1 MTCGEPE
8 ALLYARGPH
17 WRRRCVCKER
27 LRAALRWCS
36 SRPRLARMGPLR
48 HHGAPARRYYAQRC
62 AGALPA
68 HGSRVWVHY
77 GITAH
82 PHSSTVQN
90 RSGTPFRYAAVHENL
105 TGSQESRVA
114 RAYVHILRIYQRLY
128 KNREKLDQHACIS
141 LRDRS
146 QQRWLA
152 FSGYFVARRV
162 CECDSVWGA
171 GAAWRG
177 SFWPTFRAIPPPSVL
192 VPSPLSLIRRP
203 PRPRPG
209 RIHVRAPP
217 PARGAGAQLP
227 ALELLYYRVS
237 CGGVCVVQCVG

>member
-1 MTCGEPE
+1 
-8 ALLYARGPH
+8 
-17 WRRRCVCKER
+17 
-27 LRAALRWCS
+27 
-36 SRPRLARMGPLR
+36 MG
-48 HHGAPARRYYAQRC
+48 RYYAQRC

-105 TGSQESRVA
+105 TGLTRESCRSCVRTYLTYISETVQE
-114 RAYVHILRIYQRLY
+114 QR
-128 KNREKLDQHACIS
+128 EAGPQHACIS

-177 SFWPTFRAIPPPSVL
+177 SVWPTRSVRFPPLL
-192 VPSPLSLIRRP
+192 VPSPLS
-203 PRPRPG
+203 
-209 RIHVRAPP
+209 
-217 PARGAGAQLP
+217 
-227 ALELLYYRVS
+227 
-237 CGGVCVVQCVG
+237 

>member
-1 MTCGEPE
+1 MS
-8 ALLYARGPH
+8 
-17 WRRRCVCKER
+17 RRRCYTRED
-27 LRAALRWCS
+27 LT
-36 SRPRLARMGPLR
+36 GDG
-48 HHGAPARRYYAQRC
+48 GAYARRDYAQRC

-128 KNREKLDQHACIS
+128 KNREKLDHSMRAFLCIS

-146 QQRWLA
+146 QRWLA

-171 GAAWRG
+171 GAAWR
-177 SFWPTFRAIPPPSVL
+177 SFWPISVRFPPE
-192 VPSPLSLIRRP
+192 
-203 PRPRPG
+203 G
-209 RIHVRAPP
+209 CC
-217 PARGAGAQLP
+217 RGCIVYDA
-227 ALELLYYRVS
+227 V
-237 CGGVCVVQCVG
+237 

>member
-1 MTCGEPE
+1 MQGEIT
-8 ALLYARGPH
+8 RS
-17 WRRRCVCKER
+17 
-27 LRAALRWCS
+27 AALVLF
-36 SRPRLARMGPLR
+36 PP
-48 HHGAPARRYYAQRC
+48 
-62 AGALPA
+62 
-68 HGSRVWVHY
+68 
-77 GITAH
+77 T
-82 PHSSTVQN
+82 
-90 RSGTPFRYAAVHENL
+90 
-105 TGSQESRVA
+105 A
-114 RAYVHILRIYQRLY
+114 RAYGSITASRRTRTAAPCRTGPALRSVMLLFTKTSPAAHKRVVSLVRTYISYVYIRDCT
-128 KNREKLDQHACIS
+128 RTERSCGPQHACIS

>member
-48 HHGAPARRYYAQRC
+48 HHGAPAQQHRAEPVRHSVPLCCCSRKPHRRLTRESCRSCVRTYLTYI
-62 AGALPA
+62 
-68 HGSRVWVHY
+68 SE
-77 GITAH
+77 
-82 PHSSTVQN
+82 TVQ
-90 RSGTPFRYAAVHENL
+90 E
-105 TGSQESRVA
+105 
-114 RAYVHILRIYQRLY
+114 QR
-128 KNREKLDQHACIS
+128 EAGPQHACIS

-177 SFWPTFRAIPPPSVL
+177 SFWPISVRFPPLL

>member
-48 HHGAPARRYYAQRC
+48 HHGAPAQQHRAEPVRHSVPLC
-62 AGALPA
+62 CC
-68 HGSRVWVHY
+68 SRK
-77 GITAH
+77 
-82 PHSSTVQN
+82 PHRLTRESCRSCVRTYLTYISETVQ
-90 RSGTPFRYAAVHENL
+90 E
-105 TGSQESRVA
+105 
-114 RAYVHILRIYQRLY
+114 QR
-128 KNREKLDQHACIS
+128 EAGPQHACIS

-177 SFWPTFRAIPPPSVL
+177 SFWPISVRFSPPSRPFASQPHPPP
-192 VPSPLSLIRRP
+192 PAPP
-203 PRPRPG
+203 PRPDSC
-209 RIHVRAPP
+209 ASPP

-227 ALELLYYRVS
+227 ALELLYYL
-237 CGGVCVVQCVG
+237 

>member
-1 MTCGEPE
+1 MQGEITRSA
-8 ALLYARGPH
+8 ALVLFPPTARAYGPITAS
-17 WRRRCVCKER
+17 RRTRTEI

-36 SRPRLARMGPLR
+36 SRPRLARM
-48 HHGAPARRYYAQRC
+48 
-62 AGALPA
+62 
-68 HGSRVWVHY
+68 S
-77 GITAH
+77 ITASRRT
-82 PHSSTVQN
+82 HSSTVQN

-128 KNREKLDQHACIS
+128 KNREKLDHSMRAFLCAIAHS
-141 LRDRS
+141 G
-146 QQRWLA
+146 RWLA

-177 SFWPTFRAIPPPSVL
+177 SFWPISVRFPPLL

>member
-82 PHSSTVQN
+82 PQQHRAEPVRHSVPLCCCSRKPHRLTRESCRSCVRTYLTYISETVQ
-90 RSGTPFRYAAVHENL
+90 E
-105 TGSQESRVA
+105 
-114 RAYVHILRIYQRLY
+114 QR
-128 KNREKLDQHACIS
+128 EAGPQHACIS

-171 GAAWRG
+171 GAAWR
-177 SFWPTFRAIPPPSVL
+177 SFWPISVRFPPLL

>member
-1 MTCGEPE
+1 MQGEITRSA
-8 ALLYARGPH
+8 ALVLFPPTARAYGPITAS
-17 WRRRCVCKER
+17 RRTRTEI

-48 HHGAPARRYYAQRC
+48 HHGAPAQQHRAEPVRHSVPLC
-62 AGALPA
+62 CC
-68 HGSRVWVHY
+68 SRK
-77 GITAH
+77 
-82 PHSSTVQN
+82 PHRLTRESCRSCVRTYLTYISETVQ
-90 RSGTPFRYAAVHENL
+90 E
-105 TGSQESRVA
+105 
-114 RAYVHILRIYQRLY
+114 QR
-128 KNREKLDQHACIS
+128 EAGPQHACIS

-177 SFWPTFRAIPPPSVL
+177 SFWPTFRAIPPPSR
-192 VPSPLSLIRRP
+192 PFAALSLIRRP

-227 ALELLYYRVS
+227 ALGLLYYRVS